1 MDKHGD
7 YEEDDDDVQLLYDD
21 DDDDEDVQLVYDDD
35 DDDVQLIYDDDDDE
49 LTCLTPSLWQPC
61 QRCPRPVWPGS
72 YLKRWQLLKVKSPKW

>member
-21 DDDDEDVQLVYDDD
+21 DDD

-49 LTCLTPSLWQPC
+49 LTCLTPSL
-61 QRCPRPVWPGS
+61 
-72 YLKRWQLLKVKSPKW
+72 